1 MLGKLIKDE
10 FKSYRMSFGIMFLAG
25 AIFTIFM
32 KIVCMLPYQ
41 QDVKHLIQGIGFYSY
56 YYIIMLI
63 GVAAS
68 VLVIVR
74 FYSTMV
80 GDRGYLTWTLP
91 AKPSTI
97 IWSKLIGGMLWKIIA
112 GIVTIVLLV
121 IFFVGKYWV
130 IWNDFT
136 MDVTLN
142 EMNSNELHAI
152 IRELLGLLRPEYLI
166 PIVLFL
172 ITVLVFQIMP
182 QLLIYFCIA
191 VGQLFG
197 KWRIVASIGCYF
209 VIMIVMEILMIAGI
223 AIMAVGGASAASVGF
238 FENMSVVGTI
248 SFILGIMIF
257 VGLILSVVFFLLTN
271 MIFKKHLNLE

>member
-1 MLGKLIKDE
+1 MLGKLVKEE

-25 AIFTIFM
+25 VIFTIFM
-32 KIVCMLPYQ
+32 KIICMLPYQ
-41 QDVKHLIQGIGFYSY
+41 QEVKHLIQGIGFYSY
-56 YYIIMLI
+56 YYIILLI

-91 AKPSTI
+91 AKSSTI
-97 IWSKLIGGMLWKIIA
+97 IWAKLIGGMLWKVIA
-112 GIVTIVLLV
+112 GVVTIVLFC
-121 IFFVGKYWV
+121 IFLVGKYWV

-136 MDVTLN
+136 MDITLN
-142 EMNSNELHAI
+142 EMNRHELHAI
-152 IRELLGLLRPEYLI
+152 IRELLGLFRPEYLI

-172 ITVLVFQIMP
+172 IAVLIFQIMP

-223 AIMAVGGASAASVGF
+223 AIMAVGGASVASVGF
-238 FENMSVVGTI
+238 FESMSVPGI
-248 SFILGIMIF
+248 INFILGIMIV
-257 VGLILSVVFFLLTN
+257 VGLVLSIMFFVFTN